1 MAALESSAGYDDER
15 ARAQERMIEE
25 VRQESEVAH
34 VLLGL
39 AGALAEVRTLEETL
53 EKAVHIVPE
62 LFGGQRCLAAT
73 WDPADRSFTVQA
85 SAGFEHPDRLRA
97 AVADSG
103 VLHDALADNTPLFA
117 GTPTPGRPVPV
128 HDQPSGAD
136 VARIV
141 IPLSRWGERF
151 GVLQVEPI
159 EPRPVSARDQALARG
174 VARQLGV
181 ALANAR
187 RFGLLRDLRAFGLR
201 VGSKLRLGAVVSDVA
216 AGAAELLSGDAAAF
230 YFLESSSSLVLAG
243 ASGLRPGLAEAV
255 ARIEVHE
262 APWSELLE
270 STALSVPD
278 LPEVLDTDDCPRCAV
293 GVPVPGG
300 DTGVL
305 GAIVVF
311 FERPFRMGPDEAEA
325 VSVLAA
331 QASTAVLNANRFE
344 RQRRVAA
351 SLQRGLL
358 AIEVPPMESWAIGT
372 VYEPA
377 GGEAE
382 VGGDFF
388 DVFDVGEGR
397 VALSVGDVSGKGAE
411 AAAGTAMAKYML
423 RAFAMRNASPAS
435 GLFHLN
441 NALVQSF
448 DDDSFA
454 TLVFTVLD
462 PSTGTCLIAV
472 GGHPPPLVYRAA
484 SGEVEAVNPRG
495 TVLGAFE
502 GQTYDQEV
510 VTLGGRDVLLAY
522 TDGLTEAR
530 RGDALYGRGSVA
542 TSLARHGGKELPAT
556 DLARLIYEDARAFGD
571 VLDDTIVFVLAGRA
585 GGVGPR

>member
-1 MAALESSAGYDDER
+1 METLESSAGYGDER
-15 ARAQERMIEE
+15 ARALERMLDEL
-25 VRQESEVAH
+25 RQESEVAH

-53 EKAVHIVPE
+53 EKAVHVVPE
-62 LFGGQRCLAAT
+62 LFGAHGCLAAT
-73 WDPADRSFTVQA
+73 WDPADESLTVRA
-85 SAGFEHPDRLRA
+85 SAGFERPERLQDV
-97 AVADSG
+97 VADSP
-103 VLHDALADNTPLFA
+103 VVDKALTDNTPLFVA
-117 GTPTPGRPVPV
+117 AAAPGRRAPV
-128 HDQPSGAD
+128 HDEPSEAK
-136 VARIV
+136 VACIV

-151 GVLQVEPI
+151 GVLHVELA
-159 EPRPVSARDQALARG
+159 EPRPVAARDQALARG
-174 VARQLGV
+174 VARQVGV

-201 VGSKLRLGAVVSDVA
+201 VGSKLRLNSVVADVA
-216 AGAAELLSGDAAAF
+216 AGAAELLSGDGAAF
-230 YFLESSSSLVLAG
+230 YFLESSSALVLAG
-243 ASGLRPGLAEAV
+243 ATGLRAGLAEAV
-255 ARIEVHE
+255 ARIELH
-262 APWSELLE
+262 ATPWSGLLE
-270 STALSVPD
+270 STVLSVPD
-278 LPEVLDTDDCPRCAV
+278 LSAVLDTDDCPESAV

-358 AIEVPPMESWAIGT
+358 AIEVPPMEDWRVGT

-377 GGEAE
+377 GGEAD

-388 DVFDVGEGR
+388 DVFDAGEGR

-435 GLFHLN
+435 VLFHLN

-454 TLVFTVLD
+454 TLVFTLFD
-462 PSTGTCLIAV
+462 PSTGACLIAA

-484 SGEVEAVNPRG
+484 SGGVEAVNPRG

-502 GQTYDQEV
+502 GQSYDQEV
-510 VTLGGRDVLLAY
+510 VTLGSRDVLLAY

-542 TSLARHGGKELPAT
+542 ASLARHGGKGLAAT
-556 DLARLIYEDARAFGD
+556 DLARHIFEDARAFGD
-571 VLDDTIVFVLAGRA
+571 VFDDTIVFVLAGPSS
-585 GGVGPR
+585 GGGS